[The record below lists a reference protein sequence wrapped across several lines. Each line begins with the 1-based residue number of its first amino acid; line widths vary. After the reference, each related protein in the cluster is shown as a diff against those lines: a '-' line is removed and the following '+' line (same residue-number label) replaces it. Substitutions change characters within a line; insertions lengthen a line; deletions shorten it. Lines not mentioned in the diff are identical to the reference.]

1 MKEFHEIAVIKDDQS
16 NIINGFLLVA
26 QQDIIN
32 ISKLHF
38 SNVKYASYDDMEELV
53 KEDKVQYFI
62 YDNELGSMSISY
74 TDEEVSEMKKLSG
87 RSAVNFMSK
96 VESLDAYLDN
106 DVIFNSGHY
115 RQLEKNNAVIATLV
129 NVMKIPFV
137 GRLYGVILYGRN
149 DFGIRF
155 GNWYKAQSDIVKK
168 MIVPISIGNEIVVI
182 NTSDVIYDRVARE
195 FCALTHVSLT
205 NREKMSGIAGMM
217 KTPLKTFT
225 DVKPDIDA
233 LNSFVINTCL

>member
-26 QQDIIN
+26 QEDIIN

-53 KEDKVQYFI
+53 KEDK
-62 YDNELGSMSISY
+62 ELGSMSISY

-106 DVIFNSGHY
+106 DVIFNSEHY

-195 FCALTHVSLT
+195 FCVLTHVSLT
-205 NREKMSGIAGMM
+205 NREKMSGVAGMM

-225 DVKPDIDA
+225 YVKPDIDA

>member
-26 QQDIIN
+26 QEDIIN

-53 KEDKVQYFI
+53 KEDK
-62 YDNELGSMSISY
+62 ELGSMSISY

-106 DVIFNSGHY
+106 DVIFNSEHY

-155 GNWYKAQSDIVKK
+155 GNWYKAQSDIVNK

-195 FCALTHVSLT
+195 FCVLTHVSLT
-205 NREKMSGIAGMM
+205 NREKMSGVAGMM

-225 DVKPDIDA
+225 YVKPDIDA